1 MNRLKSERQIIQNNM
16 KLLFFNK
23 KLLQFNA
30 SCGMMKAQKQEVLDM
45 NWSSKN
51 SIRLSRLCV
60 VLFGAAALSI
70 LGSAPWLVKDFVAF
84 SRVPLEHQAGNLLLV
99 TLYIGGVPAL
109 YILWQLWRL
118 LENIQGGLVFIP
130 RNVQLLR
137 RISWGCAA
145 GAIICLISGF
155 YYLPFFVVAACGA
168 FMGLIVRVV
177 KNVFQQAV
185 QLQED
190 ADYTI

>member
-1 MNRLKSERQIIQNNM
+1 
-16 KLLFFNK
+16 
-23 KLLQFNA
+23 
-30 SCGMMKAQKQEVLDM
+30 M

-60 VLFGAAALSI
+60 VLFGAAAVSI
-70 LGSAPWLVKDFVAF
+70 LASAPWLIRDFVQF
-84 SRVPLEHQAGNLLLV
+84 SRVPLENQAGNLMLA

-118 LENIQGGLVFIP
+118 LENIQSGRVFIP

-145 GAIICLISGF
+145 GAAICLVSGF

-168 FMGLIVRVV
+168 FMALIVRVV
-177 KNVFQQAV
+177 KNVFKQAV
-185 QLQED
+185 QMQDD

>member
-1 MNRLKSERQIIQNNM
+1 
-16 KLLFFNK
+16 
-23 KLLQFNA
+23 
-30 SCGMMKAQKQEVLDM
+30 M

-60 VLFGAAALSI
+60 VLFGAAALAI
-70 LGSAPWLVKDFVAF
+70 LASAPWLVEALVAF
-84 SRVPLEHQAGNLLLV
+84 SPIPLENRAGSLLMV
-99 TLYIGGVPAL
+99 TLYTGGVPAL

-118 LENIQGGLVFIP
+118 LENIQGGQVFIP
-130 RNVQLLR
+130 QNVGLLR
-137 RISWGCAA
+137 RISWGCAV
-145 GAIICLISGF
+145 GAVICLASGL
-155 YYLPFFVVAACGA
+155 YYLPFLVIAACGA

-185 QLQED
+185 LLQED

>member
-1 MNRLKSERQIIQNNM
+1 
-16 KLLFFNK
+16 
-23 KLLQFNA
+23 
-30 SCGMMKAQKQEVLDM
+30 M

-70 LGSAPWLVKDFVAF
+70 LASAPWLVKAFVEF
-84 SRVPLEHQAGNLLLV
+84 SRAALKNQAEALLLI
-99 TLYIGGVPAL
+99 TLYTGGIPAV

-118 LENIQGGLVFIP
+118 LENIQSGKVFIP

-137 RISWGCAA
+137 RISWGCAV
-145 GAIICLISGF
+145 GAVICLISGF
-155 YYLPFFVVAACGA
+155 YYLPFFVIAACAA
-168 FMGLIVRVV
+168 FMALIVRVV
-177 KNVFQQAV
+177 KNVFQQALL
-185 QLQED
+185 LQED